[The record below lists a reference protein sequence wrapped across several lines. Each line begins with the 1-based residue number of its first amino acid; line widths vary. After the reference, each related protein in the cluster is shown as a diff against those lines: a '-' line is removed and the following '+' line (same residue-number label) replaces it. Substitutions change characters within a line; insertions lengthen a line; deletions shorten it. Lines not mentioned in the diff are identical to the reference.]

1 MNKKRFS
8 LPLLALALALPLLSG
23 CDEKAAPVPLAFG
36 SLYDSSLSDTAHFQ
50 KLDAYSDLKSKM
62 GDENQ
67 NFVLVVL
74 PKDLGCTCWSRFC
87 ATINLYQSR
96 KNLQIFSISAS
107 QFDDSSLDKYGL
119 SVDSHLA
126 TIAIVEGGKVKYQ
139 QTADGTNDSFA
150 KDYDVFSK
158 WMDARL
164 SLSDMLYLSKSQM
177 DGLYAGTTPFTIG
190 FVRTS
195 CGDCSY
201 VANHLLKE
209 YNASKRNRSYLFDL
223 DVEGVRYY
231 NGAEP
236 KDENEATADEKAA
249 YAQYNA
255 FKRDYGLASTYT
267 ADFGYG
273 AGCVPMWVHCNPA
286 ANTEGEPW
294 GAIDDADVYDN
305 DTISLVAGQYKITES
320 FFDDARQSK
329 LPFLDD
335 ADALRK
341 GGVAQTN
348 LTSVELSQDSV
359 DVYDMGGSK
368 YYAWNHAAAAL
379 YHDPLL
385 KAFFA
390 KYVAME

>member
-1 MNKKRFS
+1 
-8 LPLLALALALPLLSG
+8 
-23 CDEKAAPVPLAFG
+23 
-36 SLYDSSLSDTAHFQ
+36 
-50 KLDAYSDLKSKM
+50 
-62 GDENQ
+62 
-67 NFVLVVL
+67 
-74 PKDLGCTCWSRFC
+74 
-87 ATINLYQSR
+87 
-96 KNLQIFSISAS
+96 
-107 QFDDSSLDKYGL
+107 
-119 SVDSHLA
+119 
-126 TIAIVEGGKVKYQ
+126 
-139 QTADGTNDSFA
+139 
-150 KDYDVFSK
+150 
-158 WMDARL
+158 
-164 SLSDMLYLSKSQM
+164 
-177 DGLYAGTTPFTIG
+177 
-190 FVRTS
+190 
-195 CGDCSY
+195 
-201 VANHLLKE
+201 
-209 YNASKRNRSYLFDL
+209 
-223 DVEGVRYY
+223 
-231 NGAEP
+231 
-236 KDENEATADEKAA
+236 
-249 YAQYNA
+249 
-255 FKRDYGLASTYT
+255 
-267 ADFGYG
+267 
-273 AGCVPMWVHCNPA
+273 MWVHCNPA